1 MSHNA
6 TVCMLSE
13 RKVVVDR
20 KRVRAG
26 LRVDANH
33 HINDLVVS
41 LVNTLIYWIVIFL
54 VDSGI
59 YPIYR
64 TQGYLFT
71 SY

>member
-1 MSHNA
+1 
-6 TVCMLSE
+6 MLSE
-13 RKVVVDR
+13 RKVLVDG
-20 KRVRAG
+20 KKVRAG
-26 LRVDANH
+26 LRMDANQD
-33 HINDLVVS
+33 INHLVVS

-64 TQGYLFT
+64 TQGYLFA